1 MPYRSLRD
9 AVNDLERH
17 GMLLRIREE
26 VDPNLEIA
34 EIHRQV
40 FERQGPAILFER
52 VKGSPFQAVSNIYGT
67 FKQTEFLFRHSLDRV
82 KRVIE
87 LKKDPTSLLKNPL
100 RYLGAPLTALSAL
113 PSRNWFGAPVRYGTT
128 TIDRLPQIKS
138 WQMDG
143 GAFITM
149 PQVYTEDPDTPGNV
163 MQSNLG
169 MYRIQLSG
177 NAYVP
182 NEEIG
187 MHYQLHR
194 GIGVHHT
201 KYNKSERPFL
211 CSIFVGGPPSHAF
224 SAIMPLPE
232 GLSELTFAGM
242 LARRRFRYSRTSE
255 GLENMPAVHGP
266 RPSHFLS
273 ADADFVITG
282 EILKN
287 VKKPEGPFGDH
298 LGYYSL
304 THDFPVMRV
313 HKVYHR
319 KDPLWHFSVVG
330 RPPMEDSSFGWLI
343 HELVAPLTPGEFP
356 GLKELH
362 AVDAAGVH
370 PLLLAIGHE
379 RYMPFRERKPEEIL
393 TIANR
398 ILGTGQTSLAKFLII
413 AAADDDPNLD
423 THDMPHFFRHVLE
436 RVDWTR
442 DLHFQTRTT
451 IDTLDY
457 SGSGWNEGSKV
468 VIACRGE
475 RRRELATSL
484 PANFSLPDG
493 FDAPQFCLPGILAI
507 RAPRFEVQQSGR
519 EQAENLCRWLERF
532 DLAGIPM
539 VLLVDDSRFTAA
551 TLNNFLWVAFT
562 RANPSHDLHG
572 VGAFTEHKH
581 WGCRGPLLIDARKKP
596 HHAPELVVDP
606 DVQKKAETLLKS
618 YNF

>member
-1 MPYRSLRD
+1 MAYRSLRD
-9 AVNDLERH
+9 AVRDLERH
-17 GMLLRIREE
+17 GMLLRIQEE

-67 FKQTEFLFRHSLDRV
+67 FKQTEFLFRHTLDRV

-87 LKKDPTSLLKNPL
+87 LKKDPTNFLKKPG
-100 RYLGAPLTALSAL
+100 RYLGAPFTALSAL
-113 PSRNWFGAPVRYGTT
+113 PMRSWLGAPVTYGTT
-128 TIDRLPQIKS
+128 TIDKLPQIKS

-149 PQVYTEDPDTPGNV
+149 PQVYTEDPDAPGNV

-177 NAYVP
+177 NEYVQ

-187 MHYQLHR
+187 LHYQLHR

-201 KYNKSERPFL
+201 KYNQREQPFL

-242 LARRRFRYSRTSE
+242 LANRRFRYTRRD
-255 GLENMPAVHGP
+255 G
-266 RPSHFLS
+266 HFLS
-273 ADADFVITG
+273 SDADFVITG

-304 THDFPVMRV
+304 AHDFPVMRV

-343 HELVAPLTPGEFP
+343 HELVAPLASQEFP
-356 GLKELH
+356 GLKEIH
-362 AVDAAGVH
+362 AVDASGVH
-370 PLLLAIGHE
+370 PLLLAIGNE

-398 ILGTGQTSLAKFLII
+398 ILGSGQTSLAKFLFI

-423 THDMPHFFRHVLE
+423 THDIAHFFQHVLE

-457 SGSGWNEGSKV
+457 SGTGWNEGSKV
-468 VIACRGE
+468 VVACRGDK
-475 RRRELATSL
+475 RRALKTELPKDFNL
-484 PANFSLPDG
+484 PSG
-493 FDAPQFCLPGILAI
+493 FGAPHFCQPGILAVKS
-507 RAPRFEVQQSGR
+507 PKFEFEKLAR
-519 EQAENLCRWLERF
+519 EQAESLTRWLERF
-532 DLAGIPM
+532 DFQYIPL
-539 VLLVDDSRFTAA
+539 VLMVDDSQFTAA

-562 RANPSHDLHG
+562 RANPSHDVYG
-572 VGAFTEHKH
+572 VRSFTEFKH
-581 WGCRGPLLIDARKKP
+581 WGCRGPVVIDARKKP
-596 HHAPELVVDP
+596 HHAPELEVDP
-606 DVQKKAETLLKS
+606 DVQKRATALLNR
-618 YNF
+618 YRF

>member
-1 MPYRSLRD
+1 MSYSNLRE
-9 AVNDLERH
+9 AVNDLERN
-17 GMLLRIREE
+17 GMLLRIKEE
-26 VDPNLEIA
+26 INPDLEIA

-40 FERQGPAILFER
+40 FDRQGPAILFER

-67 FKQTEFLFRHSLDRV
+67 FKQTEWLFRHSLDRV

-87 LKKDPTSLLKNPL
+87 LKKDPTAFLKKPL
-100 RYLGAPLTALSAL
+100 RYLGAPLTAVSAL
-113 PSRNWFGAPVRYGTT
+113 PMRSWGGSPVTYGTT
-128 TIDRLPQIKS
+128 TIDQLPQIKS
-138 WQMDG
+138 WSMDG

-149 PQVYTEDPDTPGNV
+149 PQVYTEDPDQPGP
-163 MQSNLG
+163 MHGNLG

-177 NAYVP
+177 NQYIP

-187 MHYQLHR
+187 LHYQLHR

-201 KYNKSERPFL
+201 RYNELNKPFYA
-211 CSIFVGGPPSHAF
+211 SVFVGGPPSHAF

-242 LARRRFRYSRTSE
+242 LAGRRFRYTRRD
-255 GLENMPAVHGP
+255 G
-266 RPSHFLS
+266 HFLS
-273 ADADFVITG
+273 SDADFVITG
-282 EILKN
+282 EILKD

-319 KDPLWHFSVVG
+319 KYPLWHLSVVG

-343 HELVAPLTPGEFP
+343 HELVAPLTPQEFP

-379 RYMPFRERKPEEIL
+379 RYMPFRERVPEEIL

-398 ILGTGQTSLAKFLII
+398 ILGTGQTSLAKFLFI
-413 AAADDDPNLD
+413 AAADDNPALD
-423 THDMPHFFRHVLE
+423 THDIPQFFRHFLE

-442 DLHFQTRTT
+442 DLHFQTKTT

-457 SGSGWNEGSKV
+457 SGSGWNAGSKV
-468 VIACRGE
+468 VAACRGE
-475 RRRELATSL
+475 RRRELKAKL
-484 PANFSLPDG
+484 PENFSLPEG
-493 FDAPQFCLPGILAI
+493 FSAPQFFQPGILI
-507 RAPRFEVQQSGR
+507 LQAPRFEYEKTAR
-519 EQAENLCRWLERF
+519 EQATELCRWLERF
-532 DLAGIPM
+532 DLPDVPLI
-539 VLLVDDSRFTAA
+539 VLADDSRFTAA
-551 TLNNFLWVAFT
+551 TLNNFVWVAFT
-562 RANPSHDLHG
+562 RANPSHDLYG
-572 VGAFTEHKH
+572 VRSFTEFKH
-581 WGCRGPLLIDARKKP
+581 WGCQGALVIDARKKP
-596 HHAPELVVDP
+596 HHASELETDP
-606 DVQKKAETLLKS
+606 DVVQRATGVLQRHG
-618 YNF
+618 F